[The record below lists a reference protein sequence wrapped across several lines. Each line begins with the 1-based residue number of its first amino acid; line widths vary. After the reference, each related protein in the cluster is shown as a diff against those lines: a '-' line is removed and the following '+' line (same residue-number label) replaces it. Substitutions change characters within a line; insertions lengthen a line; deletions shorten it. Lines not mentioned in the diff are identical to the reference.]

1 MNRRK
6 FIGASAALTAL
17 WRTPSLFA
25 QREPATDAALPVSI
39 AALTSM
45 RDQARPITNDE
56 RRARIEKAKRLM
68 VQHKIGALVLTGG
81 TSLVYFAGMRWGG
94 GERLFACV
102 IPVKGEPFFVCPAF
116 EEDRAR
122 EQIAVRPFGPDH
134 ADVRTWNEDESPYA
148 LVAHGLKDRGLGTGS
163 IGIEET
169 TKLVWSEGI
178 ASAAPQS
185 KVVLGTAITAG
196 CRMIKDAHELAL
208 MQLANTA
215 TLKVYNAVYQAL
227 QPGMTQRDA
236 SDLIS
241 QAYKRV
247 GFPGEASVQT
257 GQWTALPHGSS

>member
-25 QREPATDAALPVSI
+25 QREQTSDTPPPASI

-68 VQHKIGALVLTGG
+68 VQHKIGALILTGG

-116 EEDRAR
+116 EEDRAL
-122 EQIAVRPFGPDH
+122 EQIALGPFGADH

-148 LVAHGLKDRGLGTGS
+148 LVAHGLKDRGLGTS
-163 IGIEET
+163 AIGIEET
-169 TKLVWSEGI
+169 TKLVWSDGI
-178 ASAAPQS
+178 ASAAPQA
-185 KVVLGTAITAG
+185 KVVLGTPSPPVAA
-196 CRMIKDAHELAL
+196 
-208 MQLANTA
+208 
-215 TLKVYNAVYQAL
+215 
-227 QPGMTQRDA
+227 
-236 SDLIS
+236 
-241 QAYKRV
+241 
-247 GFPGEASVQT
+247 
-257 GQWTALPHGSS
+257 

>member
-1 MNRRK
+1 
-6 FIGASAALTAL
+6 
-17 WRTPSLFA
+17 
-25 QREPATDAALPVSI
+25 
-39 AALTSM
+39 M
-45 RDQARPITNDE
+45 RDQAKPITNDE

-68 VQHKIGALVLTGG
+68 TEQKIGALILTGG
-81 TSLVYFAGMRWGG
+81 TSLTYFAGMRWGG

-122 EQIAVRPFGPDH
+122 EQIAVGPFGPDH

-148 LVAHGLKDRGLGTGS
+148 LVARGLKDRGLGSAT

-196 CRMIKDAHELAL
+196 CRMIKDDSRRHHHHGRRRLHGRRLPIRHHPHVRPRLGDSKDEQGL
-208 MQLANTA
+208 
-215 TLKVYNAVYQAL
+215 
-227 QPGMTQRDA
+227 RH
-236 SDLIS
+236 
-241 QAYKRV
+241 R
-247 GFPGEASVQT
+247 EARAERSVESRE
-257 GQWTALPHGSS
+257 ARRAARID